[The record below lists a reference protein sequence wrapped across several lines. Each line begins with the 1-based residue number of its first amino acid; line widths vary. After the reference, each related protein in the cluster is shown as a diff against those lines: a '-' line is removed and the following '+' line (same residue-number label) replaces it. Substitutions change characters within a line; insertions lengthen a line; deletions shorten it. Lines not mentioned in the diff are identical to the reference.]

1 MNKRVNPGSLNGG
14 AEEKALASSI
24 ILSSVFT
31 LIATSLL
38 ALGIF
43 GSAGAV
49 SIREEG
55 YKSPLKFAA
64 LSVAASHQ
72 ELDLYL
78 TAKLFDGVS
87 GQIPIGLVEPF
98 VTGESEVK
106 GLTPLKFQT
115 SHPNYTIGIRPYLSA
130 SGLLAEIA
138 YLFKN
143 ISIGIGL
150 SSKSILVSIYSM
162 NLTLN
167 VFFVFLL
174 TVFIKKRLQN
184 RLASLVVVTLILS
197 PWIILDS
204 LSLMLSPAI
213 RFGGIFA
220 LCLIDKFQS
229 ITSRKWASPLLFA
242 SGIFLSSLNGFEF
255 FFFDLVICLLLI
267 RQIYPKLPSTQVL
280 IKYFAGAS
288 TGILFSLIA
297 WFYVLVKNVG
307 DMSESLMIM
316 TFTFFKHSLL
326 RTDFVP
332 AGAVASGDS
341 NLAIFKGLIKMLL
354 GMSLY
359 IPYPFPK
366 SAAEILAISNTQIQI
381 ATIITSA
388 IPIIVIIFV
397 SLKKLLFKKFIL
409 FCLILFSM
417 VGIATNSYIYNHPHH
432 MPPVVIM
439 LALVL
444 TTFQKREIPL
454 K

>member
-1 MNKRVNPGSLNGG
+1 MNPGFLD
-14 AEEKALASSI
+14 AAVRKKATASSV
-24 ILSSVFT
+24 ILTSVFT

-43 GSAGAV
+43 GTTGAV

-106 GLTPLKFQT
+106 GLLPLKFQT
-115 SHPNYTIGIRPYLSA
+115 SHPSYTIGIRPYLSA
-130 SGLLAEIA
+130 SGLLAEVA
-138 YLFKN
+138 YLFKS
-143 ISIGIGL
+143 ISSGIGL
-150 SSKSILVSIYSM
+150 SSKSILVLIYSM

-167 VFFVFLL
+167 VLFVFLL

-184 RLASLVVVTLILS
+184 RLATFVMITLILS

-213 RFGGIFA
+213 RFGGLFT

-229 ITSRKWASPLLFA
+229 ITTRKWAFHLLFA
-242 SGIFLSSLNGFEF
+242 SGVFLSSLNGFEF

-267 RQIYPKLPSTQVL
+267 RQIYPKLPSIQVL
-280 IKYFAGAS
+280 IKYFVGAS

-316 TFTFFKHSLL
+316 AFTFFKHSLL
-326 RTDFVP
+326 RGDFVP
-332 AGAVASGDS
+332 AGGVASGDS
-341 NLAIFKGLIKMLL
+341 NLPIFKGLIKMLL

-359 IPYPFPK
+359 IPYPFPE
-366 SAAEILAISNTQIQI
+366 SAAEILRISNTQIQI
-381 ATIITSA
+381 ATVITSA
-388 IPIIVIIFV
+388 APIIAIIIM
-397 SLKKLLFKKFIL
+397 SLKKLIFKKYML
-409 FCLILFSM
+409 SCLILFSM
-417 VGIATNSYIYNHPHH
+417 VGVAINSYIYNHPHH

-439 LALVL
+439 LTLVL
-444 TTFQKREIPL
+444 TTFQKREVPL
-454 K
+454 E